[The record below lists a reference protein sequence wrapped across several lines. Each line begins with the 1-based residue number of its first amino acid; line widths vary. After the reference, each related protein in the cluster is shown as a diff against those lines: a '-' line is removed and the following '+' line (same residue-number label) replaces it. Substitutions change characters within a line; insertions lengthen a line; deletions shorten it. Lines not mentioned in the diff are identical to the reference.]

1 MAEHADKYFDMRG
14 LKESPFMMYAVDVL
28 SDEIPGI
35 THVDN
40 TCRIQTVTREQNEK
54 LYDLINC
61 FYKKTGVPILFNTS
75 FNLAGECIVE
85 TPEDAIRTLNNSDID
100 YVFFAEYL
108 AIVGSE

>member
-1 MAEHADKYFDMRG
+1 M
-14 LKESPFMMYAVDVL
+14 
-28 SDEIPGI
+28 
-35 THVDN
+35 
-40 TCRIQTVTREQNEK
+40 
-54 LYDLINC
+54 
-61 FYKKTGVPILFNTS
+61 FNTS